1 MLNIA
6 SEIVPE
12 LKTFQGDMT
21 LKSSEESW
29 LEAEL
34 SSQLVLQPTEV
45 STNLW
50 LLKLR
55 LKQTEAGTTPFQTI
69 FARNIVEPP
78 RSPDLKPTRRKLQ
91 SSVLH
96 CRHCAETFTSKISFR
111 IHQRRHTEE
120 ARVRGQREGEAVP
133 DPETRNPEVR
143 IHKCAS

>member
-50 LLKLR
+50 LLKL
-55 LKQTEAGTTPFQTI
+55 
-69 FARNIVEPP
+69 
-78 RSPDLKPTRRKLQ
+78 
-91 SSVLH
+91 
-96 CRHCAETFTSKISFR
+96 
-111 IHQRRHTEE
+111 
-120 ARVRGQREGEAVP
+120 
-133 DPETRNPEVR
+133 
-143 IHKCAS
+143 

>member
-34 SSQLVLQPTEV
+34 RSQLVLQPTEV

-55 LKQTEAGTTPFQTI
+55 LKQTEASTTPFQTI
-69 FARNIVEPP
+69 FA
-78 RSPDLKPTRRKLQ
+78 
-91 SSVLH
+91 
-96 CRHCAETFTSKISFR
+96 
-111 IHQRRHTEE
+111 
-120 ARVRGQREGEAVP
+120 
-133 DPETRNPEVR
+133 
-143 IHKCAS
+143 